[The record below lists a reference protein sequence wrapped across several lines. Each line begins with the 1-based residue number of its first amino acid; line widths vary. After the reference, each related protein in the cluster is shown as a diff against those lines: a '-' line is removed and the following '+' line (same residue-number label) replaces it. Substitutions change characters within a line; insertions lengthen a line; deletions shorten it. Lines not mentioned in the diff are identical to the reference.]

1 MFLQLFNRLERID
14 YLIRSKST
22 GTPDELARRLE
33 ISERTLYAFIHEMR
47 AMGAPIGYS
56 KARRSYYYLKEGKFG
71 FGFMEEQL
79 DFD

>member
-33 ISERTLYAFIHEMR
+33 MSERTLYAFIHEMR
-47 AMGAPIGYS
+47 ASGAPIGYS
-56 KARRSYYYLKEGKFG
+56 KTIRSYYYLKKGKFG
-71 FGFMEEQL
+71 FGFMEE
-79 DFD
+79 